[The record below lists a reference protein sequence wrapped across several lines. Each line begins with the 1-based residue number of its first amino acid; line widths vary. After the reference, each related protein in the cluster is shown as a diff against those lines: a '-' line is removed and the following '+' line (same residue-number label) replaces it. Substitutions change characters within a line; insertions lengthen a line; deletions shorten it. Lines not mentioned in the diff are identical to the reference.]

1 MKPDHGTKD
10 CAYSCEG
17 CTATRRK
24 VKHAKRKGARHARVV
39 DDALRPKRA
48 LVLSPTPRVEG
59 DPYEDHMTVT
69 PRFRAENPETCQS
82 EVMYAPGRTQFFHDV
97 SATSSV

>member
-1 MKPDHGTKD
+1 MKPDHGTKG

-24 VKHAKRKGARHARVV
+24 VKHAKRKGARQARVV
-39 DDALRPKRA
+39 DDELRPKRA
-48 LVLSPTPRVEG
+48 LVKSTTPWEG
-59 DPYEDHMTVT
+59 DPFKDHMTVT

-82 EVMYAPGRTQFFHDV
+82 HVMYSPGGFTVFPVEGDE
-97 SATSSV
+97 SP